1 MSHLK
6 KQKSAPSLSAPKKT
20 RYDVEDEDVNV
31 EEIEE
36 DFINDFVEV
45 DEEDEIEFGG
55 IGLDAVNA
63 VNAVDAVDDGDKFA
77 GEIEDEVLDIGNNFV
92 TNKDGTLVKGKS
104 VKVPENY
111 KWFVDDVWDIAQLHN
126 NEMGLCPQQIQSYEH
141 CVDVTVV
148 DYVEQYPNLI
158 VKDRKKDIVHEVSFS
173 KFTMNMPT
181 TAEHDIISHHITPQ
195 EARLRNLSYMGSCY
209 CMVQHIEH
217 HSDQTVTHDE
227 KKEWIGQFPIMINS
241 NKDTINHE
249 YTNPVDAGECH
260 YDPGGYFIV
269 KGGEKVIVGQEHR
282 SPNYVHVNIKS
293 QTKLPEAEIRSMS
306 ENSGK
311 KTTIMIRWV
320 VNRKWGKVLR
330 VSLPF
335 IKQDVPIGVLFCALG
350 FTDEMDI
357 MNFIMLGK
365 EDGRLQ
371 QLLSASFH
379 EARRVR
385 TQSDACKLISS
396 YSGSTTGS
404 TGANLSVEEKIEK
417 IKQYLE
423 RDVLP
428 QIEEGE
434 NWEKRKAYFL
444 GYIVHKLLLVLD
456 ERIKPDDRDH
466 YAFKRVET
474 VGPLLMI
481 LFQDRF
487 KKMVSDIKAY
497 IETSIEKGNEIDIHK
512 GIKPKHITT
521 GFLNSLKTGS
531 WNINK
536 SVQRGKGKA
545 SKHGQGVA
553 QVLSRLNYM
562 STLSH
567 LRRLSTPSAK
577 ESQTAKPRQL
587 HTTHWGQNCVSG
599 DTLILLADGS
609 EKKICEMTS
618 DDVVMTVNKDTLER
632 EESKITQLFS
642 KKDFLIE
649 ITTNSG
655 KKIKCTKDHPFL
667 MESKKWKLAGEL
679 KNNDKIITTCSHNTV
694 ISTIE
699 NIQDV
704 GEGDVYDFTTIS
716 ENHSFIANGFVT
728 HNCAI
733 ETPEGGNFFII
744 FLLLFLI
751 YYF

>member
-1 MSHLK
+1 MSSNK
-6 KQKSAPSLSAPKKT
+6 VRKRKSDPSIIKNT
-20 RYDVEDEDVNV
+20 RHAFDNIDDLNVND
-31 EEIEE
+31 IEE
-36 DFINDFVEV
+36 DFINDFVE
-45 DEEDEIEFGG
+45 EETNENETNDYD
-55 IGLDAVNA
+55 DAAEV
-63 VNAVDAVDDGDKFA
+63 
-77 GEIEDEVLDIGNNFV
+77 GEDIIDIGNNKMS
-92 TNKDGTLVKGKS
+92 NEDGTLVNGKS
-104 VKVPENY
+104 VKIPKNF
-111 KWFVDDVWDIAQLHN
+111 KWFTEDVWDIAQLHN

-148 DYVEQYPNLI
+148 DYVEQFPNLI
-158 VKDRKKDIVHEVSFS
+158 VKDKKKDITHEVSFS

-181 TAEHDIISHHITPQ
+181 TAEHDIISHHVTPQ

-209 CMVQHIEH
+209 CMIQHVEH
-217 HSDQTVTHDE
+217 HSDQTITHDA
-227 KKEWIGQFPIMINS
+227 KKEWIGQFPIMVNS

-249 YTNPVDAGECH
+249 YSNPIDAGESH

-293 QTKLPEAEIRSMS
+293 QTKLPEAEIRSMA
-306 ENSGK
+306 ENGK

-350 FTDEMDI
+350 FTDETEI

-365 EDGRLQ
+365 EDGHLQ

-404 TGANLSVEEKIEK
+404 AAANLSVEEKIQK

-428 QIEEGE
+428 QIEEGD
-434 NWEKRKAYFL
+434 NWETRKGYFL

-466 YAFKRVET
+466 YAYKRIET

-497 IETSIEKGNEIDIHK
+497 IEMSIDKSNEIDIHK
-512 GIKPKHITT
+512 GVKPKHITT

-536 SVQRGKGKA
+536 SAQRSKGKA

-553 QVLSRLNYM
+553 QVLSRLTYM

-567 LRRLSTPSAK
+567 LRRISTPSAK

-587 HTTHWGQNCVSG
+587 HTTHWGSNCVTG
-599 DTLILLADGS
+599 DTLVTLDDGS
-609 EKKICEMTS
+609 YIPISEMTTYHK
-618 DDVVMTVNKDTLER
+618 VLTINKDTLLPESSSIER
-632 EESKITQLFS
+632 LFV
-642 KKDFLIE
+642 KKDKVIE

-655 KKIKCTKDHPFL
+655 KKIRCTNDHPFL
-667 MESKKWKLAGEL
+667 MISREWKNAGEL
-679 KNNDKIITTCSHNTV
+679 KNNDNLIVKTSHGTTIDKIDYICFK
-694 ISTIE
+694 
-699 NIQDV
+699 
-704 GEGDVYDFTTIS
+704 GEEDVYDFTTIS
-716 ENHSFIANGFVT
+716 DNHSFIANGFVT
-728 HNCAI
+728 HNCPI
-733 ETPEGGNFFII
+733 ETPEGGKII
-744 FLLLFLI
+744 SHYYLQFLI
-751 YYF
+751 LFFLKVLADWLRIYHS